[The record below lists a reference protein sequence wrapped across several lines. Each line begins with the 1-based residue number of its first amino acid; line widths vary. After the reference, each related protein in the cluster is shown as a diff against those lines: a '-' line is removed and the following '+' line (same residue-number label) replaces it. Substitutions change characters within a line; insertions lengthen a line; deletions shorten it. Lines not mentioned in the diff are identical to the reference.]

1 MNYFNVIM
9 TNDAFLVTN
18 EKKRATPTAALN
30 PEPNIMKKTPLQ
42 R

>member
-1 MNYFNVIM
+1 MFMKYLTNY
-9 TNDAFLVTN
+9 TFLVTN
-18 EKKRATPTAALN
+18 GKKRATPTAALN